1 MKTIFDERNEAGET
15 LSRDTHFAETLAQVI
30 ETAQNI
36 LNIPNTKTKR
46 IVVFEDLRP
55 VGSSIPNI
63 HDPVWFLPRV
73 DITKNE
79 IIGQSWPSEG

>member
-15 LSRDTHFAETLAQVI
+15 LSRDTHFI
-30 ETAQNI
+30 ETVTEAIEIAQNI
-36 LNIPNTKTKR
+36 LNIPNTQTKR
-46 IVVFEDLRP
+46 IVIFEDLRP
-55 VGSSIPNI
+55 VGSDIPNT

-79 IIGQSWPSEG
+79 IIGQSWPSED